1 MDRFLRPA
9 SLALAA
15 ALALAIAPA
24 SAVGQPAAGEG
35 STGQSHIVAP
45 GDPGSAQYQ
54 EDVPTAAGSRPVTT
68 LHPGSGTPQA
78 AVSLPAP
85 VVRKLDAKGTVG
97 RQTVALAQAATPPAP
112 KHHVVLLRATTAAT
126 ASLLASALLGS
137 GGGAGALLP
146 IVLILSLLV
155 ALLLTIRRRMR

>member
-1 MDRFLRPA
+1 MDRFLRSA
-9 SLALAA
+9 SLAFAA

-24 SAVGQPAAGEG
+24 SAAGQPATGQG

-78 AVSLPAP
+78 AVPLPAP
-85 VVRKLDAKGTVG
+85 VVRTLDAKGTVG

-112 KHHVVLLRATTAAT
+112 KHAVVLRATTAAT

-146 IVLILSLLV
+146 IVLALSLLI
-155 ALLLTIRRRMR
+155 AILLTIRRRMR